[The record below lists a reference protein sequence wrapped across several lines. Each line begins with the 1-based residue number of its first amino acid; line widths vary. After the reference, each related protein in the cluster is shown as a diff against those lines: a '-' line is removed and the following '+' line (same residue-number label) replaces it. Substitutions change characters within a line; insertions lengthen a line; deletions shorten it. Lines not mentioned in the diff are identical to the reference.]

1 MCPIWPPWSCS
12 PRWPG
17 TAASGPRRGTPGS
30 ASRPPRPGCGRWRR
44 RSAPSCWTVT
54 RAGPGSPRPAAAGGL
69 GGAAARAGQ
78 RAGHRH
84 RQPAPGPGRPAPGRV
99 QPDRGRASA
108 AHLAG
113 RAARRVRAGRP
124 GPAEVTLVAAN
135 SEAVATLVS
144 ERDADLGFVE
154 GPAAPRGLRSRVVA
168 TDRLAV
174 VVRPDHPW
182 ARRRS
187 PVRPAELAAT
197 PLVEREEGSGTRQA
211 LHAALTGCLG
221 PGSELAA
228 PALRLTTTTAI
239 RQAVRAGAGPAVLS
253 LLAVREAVAAG
264 LLAVVSTPGS
274 RPEPAAARGVGRA
287 GPAACW
293 PGPGPG
299 RGGRPARRAAGARLT
314 SRGCLVTGQRA
325 VVHSL
330 VEGVRDDGQ
339 HKARPRS
346 RRARTARPRARSGGC
361 RRSPTRPSCTGCRP
375 SWSRSRSG
383 CAPRG
388 PGS

>member
-1 MCPIWPPWSCS
+1 MDW
-12 PRWPG
+12 
-17 TAASGPRRGTPGS
+17 AAPLL
-30 ASRPPRPGCGRWRR
+30 A
-44 RSAPSCWTVT
+44 
-54 RAGPGSPRPAAAGGL
+54 L
-69 GGAAARAGQ
+69 AGQ
-78 RAGHRH
+78 LDTGIASLRRARDA
-84 RQPAPGPGRPAPGRV
+84 QLRV
-99 QPDRGRASA
+99 ASSLTVAEHLLPSWLVALRGEYEQ
-108 AHLAG
+108 AG
-113 RAARRVRAGRP
+113 RA
-124 GPAEVTLVAAN
+124 PAEVTLVAAN
-135 SEAVATLVS
+135 SEAVAAMVS

-154 GPAAPRGLRSRVVA
+154 GPAPPRGLRSRVVA

-264 LLAVVSTPGS
+264 LLAVVSTGGPG
-274 RPEPAAARGVGRA
+274 PDPAAARGVGRA
-287 GPAACW
+287 RPAAGR

-299 RGGRPARRAAGARLT
+299 RGGRPAGRAAGARLT
-314 SRGCLVTGQRA
+314 W
-325 VVHSL
+325 
-330 VEGVRDDGQ
+330 
-339 HKARPRS
+339 
-346 RRARTARPRARSGGC
+346 SGGARH
-361 RRSPTRPSCTGCRP
+361 RRLR
-375 SWSRSRSG
+375 
-383 CAPRG
+383 RG
-388 PGS
+388 